1 MRVVTDNLGFL
12 LGGLL
17 VTLELTV
24 LGFVGALLLGTVL
37 AVFRVSPIAP
47 LRWVGAVYVEVL
59 RNMPLL
65 TLLIL
70 VVFGLPDVGITFSLF
85 TSAAVCMAAFAA
97 AFVCEAVRGGINTVP
112 VGQAEA
118 ARSLGFTFT
127 QSLRYVI
134 LPPAFRTMVQPLV
147 NIFIGVVLG
156 SSLASAVGVSE
167 LTNRTQVLNLQS
179 AEAVVLFLVSGA
191 IYLAIALLGGAAGG
205 ALERRVSG
213 GRPDD
218 RGEPRRVLFDEPGP
232 RGRARIRIFTV
243 IGLLLVAGIVALAL
257 YQFYS
262 NGQLGRSRW
271 LPSRSPPT
279 CGSSARDPGTIIAT
293 AVAAVL
299 SFPLGVVLALGR
311 LSRNGLLRRVS
322 TWYIELFRSIPLLL
336 LIYAFLLALPRYGI
350 NLPILWK
357 LVVPIVL
364 VNVAVLA
371 EIFRAGIL
379 AVDRGQSEAAAAL
392 GLREGPAMRSVILPQ
407 AIRLV
412 IPTLVTQLVALLKD
426 STLGYVVSYPELM
439 KQARTSP
446 STPTCWCRPTSSSPR
461 STWS

>member
-85 TSAAVCMAAFAA
+85 TSAAMCMAAFAA

-118 ARSLGFTFT
+118 ARSLGMTFT

-213 GRPDD
+213 GR
-218 RGEPRRVLFDEPGP
+218 
-232 RGRARIRIFTV
+232 
-243 IGLLLVAGIVALAL
+243 
-257 YQFYS
+257 
-262 NGQLGRSRW
+262 
-271 LPSRSPPT
+271 
-279 CGSSARDPGTIIAT
+279 
-293 AVAAVL
+293 
-299 SFPLGVVLALGR
+299 
-311 LSRNGLLRRVS
+311 LR
-322 TWYIELFRSIPLLL
+322 
-336 LIYAFLLALPRYGI
+336 
-350 NLPILWK
+350 
-357 LVVPIVL
+357 
-364 VNVAVLA
+364 
-371 EIFRAGIL
+371 
-379 AVDRGQSEAAAAL
+379 
-392 GLREGPAMRSVILPQ
+392 
-407 AIRLV
+407 
-412 IPTLVTQLVALLKD
+412 
-426 STLGYVVSYPELM
+426 
-439 KQARTSP
+439 
-446 STPTCWCRPTSSSPR
+446 
-461 STWS
+461 

>member
-1 MRVVTDNLGFL
+1 VRVVTDNLGFL

-70 VVFGLPDVGITFSLF
+70 VVFGLPDIGLTFSLF
-85 TSAAVCMAAFAA
+85 TSAALCMAAFAA

-191 IYLAIALLGGAAGG
+191 IYLAIALLDGAAGG

-213 GRPDD
+213 GR
-218 RGEPRRVLFDEPGP
+218 
-232 RGRARIRIFTV
+232 AR
-243 IGLLLVAGIVALAL
+243 
-257 YQFYS
+257 
-262 NGQLGRSRW
+262 
-271 LPSRSPPT
+271 
-279 CGSSARDPGTIIAT
+279 
-293 AVAAVL
+293 
-299 SFPLGVVLALGR
+299 
-311 LSRNGLLRRVS
+311 
-322 TWYIELFRSIPLLL
+322 
-336 LIYAFLLALPRYGI
+336 
-350 NLPILWK
+350 
-357 LVVPIVL
+357 
-364 VNVAVLA
+364 
-371 EIFRAGIL
+371 
-379 AVDRGQSEAAAAL
+379 
-392 GLREGPAMRSVILPQ
+392 
-407 AIRLV
+407 
-412 IPTLVTQLVALLKD
+412 
-426 STLGYVVSYPELM
+426 
-439 KQARTSP
+439 
-446 STPTCWCRPTSSSPR
+446 
-461 STWS
+461 

>member
-1 MRVVTDNLGFL
+1 VRVVTDNLGFL

-24 LGFVGALLLGTVL
+24 LGFIGALLLGTVL
-37 AVFRVSPIAP
+37 AVFRVSPVAP
-47 LRWVGAVYVEVL
+47 LRWVGAVYVQMF

-70 VVFGLPDVGITFSLF
+70 VVFGLPDIGITFSLF
-85 TSAAVCMAAFAA
+85 TSATLCMAAFGA

-213 GRPDD
+213 GR
-218 RGEPRRVLFDEPGP
+218 
-232 RGRARIRIFTV
+232 AR
-243 IGLLLVAGIVALAL
+243 
-257 YQFYS
+257 
-262 NGQLGRSRW
+262 
-271 LPSRSPPT
+271 
-279 CGSSARDPGTIIAT
+279 
-293 AVAAVL
+293 
-299 SFPLGVVLALGR
+299 
-311 LSRNGLLRRVS
+311 
-322 TWYIELFRSIPLLL
+322 
-336 LIYAFLLALPRYGI
+336 
-350 NLPILWK
+350 
-357 LVVPIVL
+357 
-364 VNVAVLA
+364 
-371 EIFRAGIL
+371 
-379 AVDRGQSEAAAAL
+379 
-392 GLREGPAMRSVILPQ
+392 
-407 AIRLV
+407 
-412 IPTLVTQLVALLKD
+412 
-426 STLGYVVSYPELM
+426 
-439 KQARTSP
+439 
-446 STPTCWCRPTSSSPR
+446 
-461 STWS
+461 